1 LTDSEALRSRSDS
14 DNILKFCTGDTWATF
29 APRPHLILLIAI
41 LATLD
46 DRGGR
51 HCAHPIN
58 LNYVITPPCERH
70 YSSRRVI
77 MAELKRD
84 EDLGSTRL
92 STAALAHA
100 DEPVE
105 QKLVENREDGRDMNA
120 SVDRHVN
127 ATSQPAETDAQEALF
142 SQDESK
148 QLYAK
153 WDAIQVGFVDEPR
166 QAVERADSLVAGA
179 MKRLAEVFA
188 EERARLEGQ
197 WDRGDNVST
206 EELRLALRR
215 YRAFFGRLLS
225 V

>member
-1 LTDSEALRSRSDS
+1 
-14 DNILKFCTGDTWATF
+14 
-29 APRPHLILLIAI
+29 
-41 LATLD
+41 
-46 DRGGR
+46 
-51 HCAHPIN
+51 
-58 LNYVITPPCERH
+58 
-70 YSSRRVI
+70 

-84 EDLGSTRL
+84 ENIGTTGL

-105 QKLVENREDGRDMNA
+105 QKFVEGREDGRDMSA
-120 SVDRHVN
+120 SVENRIDN
-127 ATSQPAETDAQEALF
+127 TPSQPAETDQQEALF
-142 SQDESK
+142 SQNESK
-148 QLYAK
+148 DLYAK

-179 MKRLAEVFA
+179 MKRLAEMFA

-197 WDRGDNVST
+197 WDRGDSVST

>member
-1 LTDSEALRSRSDS
+1 
-14 DNILKFCTGDTWATF
+14 
-29 APRPHLILLIAI
+29 
-41 LATLD
+41 
-46 DRGGR
+46 
-51 HCAHPIN
+51 
-58 LNYVITPPCERH
+58 
-70 YSSRRVI
+70 
-77 MAELKRD
+77 MAEFKRD
-84 EDLGSTRL
+84 EDLGNTGL
-92 STAALAHA
+92 STATLAHA
-100 DEPVE
+100 NEPVE
-105 QKLVENREDGRDMNA
+105 QKFVENREDGRDMSA
-120 SVDRHVN
+120 SVDNRIN
-127 ATSQPAETDAQEALF
+127 AASQPAETDSQEALF

-166 QAVERADSLVAGA
+166 QAVERADSLVAAA
-179 MKRLAEVFA
+179 MQRLAEVFA